1 MKLKYKLPIY
11 YIIIG
16 IICIS
21 SFGYI
26 AYNSKDFILNSIQ
39 INFNESAKSISYDI
53 DLFLN
58 EKIIDI
64 KTLTKNNTIINT
76 VEKNTD
82 LLQEELNNYILINNS
97 FNYIE
102 ISNDLGTVI
111 GRSDVV
117 QRGNTNNYYIVKE
130 KGIGQNQD
138 ISINKDDKFF
148 VSDIKY
154 NEFKQPSINI
164 IFSNIQIGDKKYN
177 FVGNLKTDFI
187 DQIVKN
193 NYIGNKSNFS
203 IVNNKGETNYKIDNT
218 TIVLGVEVIIGEEN
232 SNGSGI
238 YRGNYR
244 KIIIKQSSI
253 EAYENINYLWLLFT
267 GLILF
272 IVVSIIF
279 LVIVIFKNFT
289 SPLSRL
295 LKTVKEISECDT
307 IECNYSTRLDIDR
320 NDELG
325 FLATSFNKMLSNIK
339 TNSKILNEY
348 KGLIDESSL
357 VSKYGKDGKITY
369 VNDTFCEISTYPRDE
384 LIGKTMQIVKHP
396 DTTDKVFEDVWN
408 TINIKKIWKGT
419 IKFKKKT
426 GESYWASMI
435 VAPILDV
442 DNNIVEFI
450 SIGHDIT
457 ELEQTK
463 EELKGSYEK
472 LKDSTTQ
479 LIEKERIGK
488 EFELAEQIQNDFL
501 PKLNEINIDGLDMHF
516 GIKSATEIGGD
527 LYDVINQKSDPN
539 NVLFYIGDVTGH
551 GLISG
556 MMMAVCNTLVYGL
569 ANSFTNL
576 VEILTILNSTLFY
589 KLPEKVFITMLL
601 LQYNKKEG
609 TFSYLGAGHEK
620 ILIYRKEID
629 IVEEIK
635 SGGDAIGMFKS
646 TKRDLEI
653 SSIKLTQGDII
664 LLYTDGIT
672 EARNKKGD
680 FYGLE
685 KLKESFKANAHR
697 KTDVLYESLQKDL
710 IDYIDDAEI
719 VDDIT
724 MFLIKKN

>member
-11 YIIIG
+11 YIIIW

-21 SFGYI
+21 SFWYI

-102 ISNDLGTVI
+102 ISNDLWTVI
-111 GRSDVV
+111 WRSDVV
-117 QRGNTNNYYIVKE
+117 QRWNTNNYYIVKE
-130 KGIGQNQD
+130 KGIWQNQD

-164 IFSNIQIGDKKYN
+164 IFSNIQIWDKKYN
-177 FVGNLKTDFI
+177 FVWNLKTDFI

-193 NYIGNKSNFS
+193 NYIWNKSNFS

-218 TIVLGVEVIIGEEN
+218 TIVLGVEVIIWEEN
-232 SNGSGI
+232 SNWSGI
-238 YRGNYR
+238 YRWNYR

-267 GLILF
+267 WLILF

-320 NDELG
+320 NDELW

-348 KGLIDESSL
+348 KWLIDESSL
-357 VSKYGKDGKITY
+357 VSKYWKDWKITY

-384 LIGKTMQIVKHP
+384 LIWKTMQIVKHP

-408 TINIKKIWKGT
+408 TINIKKIWKWT

-426 GESYWASMI
+426 WESYWASMI

-450 SIGHDIT
+450 SIWHDIT

-463 EELKGSYEK
+463 EELKWSYEK

-479 LIEKERIGK
+479 LIEKERIWK

-501 PKLNEINIDGLDMHF
+501 PKLNEINIDWLDMHF
-516 GIKSATEIGGD
+516 WIKSATEIGWD

-539 NVLFYIGDVTGH
+539 NVLFYIWDVTWH
-551 GLISG
+551 GLISW
-556 MMMAVCNTLVYGL
+556 MMMAVCNTLVYWL

-601 LQYNKKEG
+601 LQYNKKEW
-609 TFSYLGAGHEK
+609 TFSYLWAWHEK

-635 SGGDAIGMFKS
+635 SGWDAIWMFKS

-653 SSIKLTQGDII
+653 SSIKLTQWDII
-664 LLYTDGIT
+664 LLYTDWIT

-680 FYGLE
+680 FYWLE